1 MCSSGVVVVVVAVVF
16 FCSITDHGF
25 EVLLLITDNGFEV
38 FAVRDLIGIRGV
50 DGRSSCVV
58 IKARDGTDFARA
70 SLRRVDSSGL
80 ISSPRSTASP
90 TTSET
95 TTLSYSRRK
104 PTLNIYLVVTK

>member
-1 MCSSGVVVVVVAVVF
+1 MALKCCCCRLFF
-16 FCSITDHGF
+16 FCS
-25 EVLLLITDNGFEV
+25 ITDNGFEV

-80 ISSPRSTASP
+80 ISSP
-90 TTSET
+90 
-95 TTLSYSRRK
+95 
-104 PTLNIYLVVTK
+104 